1 MEDSEWDGDPDTDR
15 LRGNGNRMHRLRVES
30 RVVTAPE
37 WSNSTFNDTVTREE
51 IEAERMV
58 TEGSEEDDEDRL

>member
-30 RVVTAPE
+30 KVVTAPE
-37 WSNSTFNDTVTREE
+37 WSNRAHSMTQ
-51 IEAERMV
+51 
-58 TEGSEEDDEDRL
+58 